1 MNTIPFP
8 LSIDSLW
15 HYHQGAGK
23 HPPSNMIQAYQER
36 VELVTGGRGWIRHN
50 GDWREVLPGDLIWNA
65 PGDSTIGRSDFE
77 NPYRCLSVLF
87 RVRRAKGMGVP
98 RFSKWPDIE
107 EINVFANEAPHL
119 MMDDSFDRQ
128 LLRDYVFSRLLFH
141 VRLSERTSRSTQYPA
156 PIRAVIT
163 CIERDFAQ
171 PLLLDDLAREAG
183 WSVPHLH
190 AQFRK
195 HLQTTPHKLLMQK
208 RLRVA
213 RERLISTS
221 EPVKSIA
228 VECGFSDMAAFGHA
242 FKAQTGQTPSAYRN
256 YHMRR
261 EIH

>member
-1 MNTIPFP
+1 MNAIPP
-8 LSIDSLW
+8 PIALENLG
-15 HYHQGAGK
+15 HYHQTAGR
-23 HPPSNMIQAYQER
+23 HPPSHIISAYHER

-50 GDWREVLPGDLIWNA
+50 GEWREVLPGDLIWNS

-77 NPYRCLSVLF
+77 NPYRCLSAMF

-98 RFSKWPDIE
+98 RFSQWPDVE
-107 EINVFANEAPHL
+107 EINVFANEAPRL
-119 MMDDSFDRQ
+119 MMDDTFDRE

-141 VRLSERTSRSTQYPA
+141 VHLSERAARATKYPT
-156 PIRAVIT
+156 PIRAVIAR
-163 CIERDFAQ
+163 IERDFSQA
-171 PLLLDDLAREAG
+171 LCLDDLAQEAG

-190 AQFRK
+190 AEFRK
-195 HLQTTPHKLLMQK
+195 HVHSTPHQTLMQK

-242 FKAQTGQTPSAYRN
+242 FKNHIGQTPSAYRD
-256 YHMRR
+256 YHMRLG
-261 EIH
+261 